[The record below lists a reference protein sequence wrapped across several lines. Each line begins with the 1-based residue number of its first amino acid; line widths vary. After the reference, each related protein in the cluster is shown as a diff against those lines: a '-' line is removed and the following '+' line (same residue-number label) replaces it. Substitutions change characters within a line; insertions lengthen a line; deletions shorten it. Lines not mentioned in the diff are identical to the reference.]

1 MTDKVESPDVIE
13 PDMAFVR
20 RIMENG
26 GHTLKKCF
34 QCGNCS
40 VVCEISP
47 DNVPFPRKEM
57 VWAQW
62 GLKDKLLANADIWI
76 CHGCGDCT
84 AHCPCGAKPADV
96 LAAVRNISFSKYAG
110 VEAMGRML
118 SSPSYLPV
126 LFLVPAILITA
137 MIFFASKP
145 GFMSANPIVF
155 SNMAPV
161 HAIDMVFVPAVLF
174 AAVSAML
181 GIKKFW
187 TAIAKGSP
195 GGARISS
202 GLGKAAAVTAL
213 GILKHEKLGK
223 CVTNAPRFL
232 SHLMTMYGF
241 LALTATTSLVAV
253 MYWIN
258 KLAIAEVATTP
269 LLLLHPVKILGNL
282 GALAAVTGVTLIVAR
297 RYGGSGE
304 KTDGTGYYDSHFIFI
319 LYGTILTGI
328 LSELFRLA
336 DVAAV
341 AFWTYYVHLVLVFT
355 LLAYAPFSKFAH
367 MIYRFVAMMYANSVD
382 RAKERID
389 DKTVRL

>member
-1 MTDKVESPDVIE
+1 MTDKVEQPEVIE
-13 PDMAFVR
+13 PDVSFVR
-20 RIMENG
+20 RIIENG

-62 GLKDKLLANADIWI
+62 GLKDKLLADADIWM

-84 AHCPCGAKPADV
+84 AHCPRGARPADV

-110 VEAMGRML
+110 VEVMGGLL

-126 LFLVPAILITA
+126 LFLVPAILVAA
-137 MIFFASKP
+137 MVFFASEP
-145 GFMSANPIVF
+145 GFVSASPIVF

-161 HAIDMVFVPAVLF
+161 HAIDMVFIPAVLF
-174 AAVSAML
+174 ATVSAAL

-187 TAIAKGSP
+187 TAIAEGSP
-195 GGARISS
+195 GGARVPV

-223 CVTNAPRFL
+223 CVTNAPRYL
-232 SHLMTMYGF
+232 SHLLTMYGF
-241 LALTATTSLVAV
+241 LALMATTSLVGV

-258 KLAIAEVATTP
+258 KLAIAEVAATP
-269 LLLLHPVKILGNL
+269 LLLSHPVKILGNL
-282 GALAAVTGVTLIVAR
+282 GALVAVTGVTMIVAR
-297 RYGGSGE
+297 RYGVSGE
-304 KTDGTGYYDSHFIFI
+304 QTDVTGYYDSHFIFI
-319 LYGTILTGI
+319 LYGAILTGV
-328 LSELFRLA
+328 LSELSRLA

-341 AFWTYYVHLVLVFT
+341 AYMVYYVHLVLVFA
-355 LLAYAPFSKFAH
+355 LLTYAPFSKFAH

-382 RAKERID
+382 RAKERVD
-389 DKTVRL
+389 DQTVRL